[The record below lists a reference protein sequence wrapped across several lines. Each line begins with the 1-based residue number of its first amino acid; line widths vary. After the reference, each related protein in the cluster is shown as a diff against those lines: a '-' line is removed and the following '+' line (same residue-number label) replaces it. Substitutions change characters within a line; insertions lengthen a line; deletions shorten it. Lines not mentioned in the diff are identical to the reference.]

1 MRDIL
6 IRLREDAGQLTLAVL
21 IQEREAAA
29 WEIERLRGQLRQRG
43 AADGAP
49 KSIRAA
55 MPLARQDPS
64 VERRAFHPN
73 ALLRLAD
80 VRTLVGISSSTIY
93 KRISDGSFPSPVRIS
108 QRSVRWRIEDLE
120 EWIRNPIKGT

>member
-1 MRDIL
+1 M
-6 IRLREDAGQLTLAVL
+6 
-21 IQEREAAA
+21 
-29 WEIERLRGQLRQRG
+29 
-43 AADGAP
+43 
-49 KSIRAA
+49 
-55 MPLARQDPS
+55 
-64 VERRAFHPN
+64 ERRAFHPN